1 LYLVFYYIHI
11 YDNFQWFRKIFRQ
24 TDVTP
29 GSLLLNDEKVCIQIN
44 QLCKKYNHTVAVDN
58 LSMNMYKNEITVLL
72 GHNGAG
78 KTTTMSILT
87 GMINASKG
95 TVIINGKDIR
105 KETDEVRKDTGLCP
119 QHNLLFLDL
128 TVREHLKLIAMLKGS
143 DNIDRE
149 VEDLLVMLGLDKE
162 ANSMAC
168 TLSGGMKRKL
178 CLGMALIGDSK
189 VSDMNN
195 FFWGY
200 PLKEHTTDILRHL
213 LRVKFV
219 KTFYFNFF

>member
-1 LYLVFYYIHI
+1 LYLVFYYIRI

-29 GSLLLNDEKVCIQIN
+29 GSSLLNDEEVCIKIN
-44 QLCKKYNHTVAVDN
+44 QLCKKYNHIVAVDN
-58 LSMNMYKNEITVLL
+58 LSMNIYKNKITVLL

-87 GMINASKG
+87 GMLNASKG
-95 TVIINGKDIR
+95 TVIINGKDIE
-105 KETDEVRKDTGLCP
+105 KKTDEVRKDTGLCP
-119 QHNLLFLDL
+119 QHNLLFQDL
-128 TVREHLKLIAMLKGS
+128 TVREHLKFIAMLKGS
-143 DNIDRE
+143 DHNDRE
-149 VEDLLVMLGLDKE
+149 VENLLVKLGLNEK

-189 VSDMNN
+189 VSDMKD
-195 FFWGY
+195 FFWG
-200 PLKEHTTDILRHL
+200 IL
-213 LRVKFV
+213 
-219 KTFYFNFF
+219 

>member
-1 LYLVFYYIHI
+1 
-11 YDNFQWFRKIFRQ
+11 
-24 TDVTP
+24 
-29 GSLLLNDEKVCIQIN
+29 
-44 QLCKKYNHTVAVDN
+44 
-58 LSMNMYKNEITVLL
+58 
-72 GHNGAG
+72 
-78 KTTTMSILT
+78 
-87 GMINASKG
+87 
-95 TVIINGKDIR
+95 
-105 KETDEVRKDTGLCP
+105 
-119 QHNLLFLDL
+119 
-128 TVREHLKLIAMLKGS
+128 LKGS

-149 VEDLLVMLGLDKE
+149 VENWLVNLGLDEK

>member
-1 LYLVFYYIHI
+1 
-11 YDNFQWFRKIFRQ
+11 
-24 TDVTP
+24 
-29 GSLLLNDEKVCIQIN
+29 
-44 QLCKKYNHTVAVDN
+44 
-58 LSMNMYKNEITVLL
+58 
-72 GHNGAG
+72 
-78 KTTTMSILT
+78 
-87 GMINASKG
+87 
-95 TVIINGKDIR
+95 
-105 KETDEVRKDTGLCP
+105 
-119 QHNLLFLDL
+119 
-128 TVREHLKLIAMLKGS
+128 LKGS

-149 VEDLLVMLGLDKE
+149 VENWLVNLGLDEK

-219 KTFYFNFF
+219 KTFYFIYFFKEFVL